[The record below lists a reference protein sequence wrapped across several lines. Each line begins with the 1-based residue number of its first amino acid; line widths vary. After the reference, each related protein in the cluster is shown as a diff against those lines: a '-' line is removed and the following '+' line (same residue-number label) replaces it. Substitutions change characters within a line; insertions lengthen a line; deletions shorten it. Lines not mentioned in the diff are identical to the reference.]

1 MNPLKKLAGQTAV
14 YGLSSI
20 VGRFLNYLLVP
31 LYTYTFATHEY
42 GVVTELF
49 AYVVVLQIVLTYGM
63 ETGFFRFSKKNYA
76 NDTVF
81 STVLTSLLATTTFF
95 LIIGI
100 VFSKQIATAISYENN
115 VEYIIYFVLIL
126 GIDVFTALPFARLRL
141 QNKAKKFATFKI
153 INISINIGLNLFF
166 ILLCPYVIELNPD
179 SILTAIYNP
188 DIGVGYIFISN
199 LIASS
204 VILLLFLPEYF
215 KVKYSFD
222 KKLLKLMLI
231 YSLPLLVTGLSGA
244 VNEMADRIL
253 LKHWVTIPAG
263 IENGHEYVMQQLGIY
278 GANAKIAVLMM
289 MLVQAFRY
297 AAEPFLF
304 SQDNDKDSF
313 KVFADV
319 MKYFII
325 IALLMFLGVMF
336 YLDIVKYFIHKDYFE
351 GLDVVLPLFLSRIF
365 VGIFFV
371 LSFWYKLKDVT
382 RYGIAI
388 VISGSVITIVL
399 NYFLIPK
406 YGYIGAAWTNFSTYL
421 VMIIISY
428 FWSRKYLPIK
438 YDFKRI
444 FGYFALALGLYFI
457 SIQFE
462 YEYLYIKLLVNTGLF
477 TIFVAVIIY
486 LENIIK
492 LLKNKFRK

>member
-1 MNPLKKLAGQTAV
+1 MIGQ
-14 YGLSSI
+14 
-20 VGRFLNYLLVP
+20 
-31 LYTYTFATHEY
+31 
-42 GVVTELF
+42 
-49 AYVVVLQIVLTYGM
+49 
-63 ETGFFRFSKKNYA
+63 
-76 NDTVF
+76 
-81 STVLTSLLATTTFF
+81 
-95 LIIGI
+95 
-100 VFSKQIATAISYENN
+100 
-115 VEYIIYFVLIL
+115 
-126 GIDVFTALPFARLRL
+126 
-141 QNKAKKFATFKI
+141 
-153 INISINIGLNLFF
+153 
-166 ILLCPYVIELNPD
+166 NPD
-179 SILTAIYNP
+179 SIFANIYNP
-188 DIGVGYIFISN
+188 NIGVGYIFISN

-204 VILLLFLPEYF
+204 VILILFIPDYF
-215 KVKYSFD
+215 KVKYNFD
-222 KKLLKLMLI
+222 KKLLKQMLI

-263 IENGHEYVMQQLGIY
+263 IENGYQYVMSQLGIY

-297 AAEPFLF
+297 AAEPFFF
-304 SQDNDKDSF
+304 SQDKKNDSYKT
-313 KVFADV
+313 FADV

-336 YLDIVKYFIHKDYFE
+336 YLDIVKYFIHKDYWE

-365 VGIFFV
+365 VGVFFI

-382 RYGIAI
+382 RKGIII
-388 VISGSVITIVL
+388 VISGSVVTVVL

-428 FWSRKYLPIK
+428 IWSRKYLPIK

-444 FGYFALALGLYFI
+444 FGYFALALSLYFI

-462 YEYLYIKLLVNTGLF
+462 YQHLPLKLLVNTGF
-477 TIFVAVIIY
+477 FAIFVAVVSY
-486 LENIIK
+486 FENIIT
-492 LLKNKFRK
+492 LLKNKFHKK

>member
-31 LYTYTFATHEY
+31 LYTYSFATAEY

-63 ETGFFRFSKKNYA
+63 ETGFFRFSKKDYA
-76 NDTVF
+76 SDTVF
-81 STVLTSLLATTTFF
+81 STALISLFSTATLFMVV
-95 LIIGI
+95 GI
-100 VFSKQIATAISYENN
+100 VFSQQIATAISYGNN

-126 GIDVFTALPFARLRL
+126 GIDVLTALPFARLRL

-153 INISINIGLNLFF
+153 INIFVNIGLNLFF
-166 ILLCPYVIELNPD
+166 IVLCPYMIGQNPD
-179 SILTAIYNP
+179 SIFTSFYSP

-199 LIASS
+199 LVASA
-204 VILLLFLPEYF
+204 VILILFIPDYF
-215 KVKYSFD
+215 KVKYNFD

-253 LKHWVTIPAG
+253 LKHWVTIPTG
-263 IENGHEYVMQQLGIY
+263 IENGHEYVMSQLGIY

-297 AAEPFLF
+297 AAEPFFF
-304 SQDNDKDSF
+304 SYKKEDSY

-325 IALLMFLGVMF
+325 IALVMFLGVMF
-336 YLDIVKYFIHKDYFE
+336 YLDIVKYFIHKDYWE
-351 GLDVVLPLFLSRIF
+351 GLNVVLPLFLSRIF
-365 VGIFFV
+365 VGVFFI

-382 RYGIAI
+382 RKGIII
-388 VISGSVITIVL
+388 VISGSIVTVVL

-428 FWSRKYLPIK
+428 IWSRKYLPVK

-444 FGYFALALGLYFI
+444 FGYFALALSLYFI

-462 YEYLYIKLLVNTGLF
+462 YQHLPLKLLVNTGLL
-477 TIFVAVIIY
+477 TIFVAVVVY
-486 LENIIK
+486 FENIIT